1 MKRFLALALITFTAA
16 CGGGGGGDDTGDD
29 TVTPDAEVGDD
40 PDAEQ
45 PRVCDVQ
52 EALGTVTLTNQA
64 ADSMGAAATP
74 DFERGGGLI
83 NADAMPDVF
92 QLELYKGFG
101 AFTDTEIVPGTY
113 TLSGDELQYSTCGV
127 CPRIFANV
135 DTGTGMPTQQFYVT
149 GGTVTITAINPN
161 LTFTVSDLAYV
172 EVTVDETTFV
182 STPVPNGC
190 TSSITSLAFD
200 ATVTNT
206 P

>member
-40 PDAEQ
+40 PDSEV
-45 PRVCDVQ
+45 PRVCDV
-52 EALGTVTLTNQA
+52 EAALGTVTLTNPV

-83 NADAMPDVF
+83 NGDAMPDVF

-101 AFTDTEIVPGTY
+101 VFADTEIVPGTY
-113 TLSGDELQYSTCGV
+113 TLAGEELNYSTCGV

-135 DTGTGMPTQQFYVT
+135 DTTNGMPTQQFFVT
-149 GGTVTITAINPN
+149 GGSVNITAINPN
-161 LTFTVSDLAYV
+161 LTFTVTDLTFV
-172 EVTVDETTFV
+172 EVTIDETTFV
-182 STPVPNGC
+182 STPVPDGC
-190 TSSITSLAFD
+190 PSAITSLSFD
-200 ATVTNT
+200 AVVTNT